1 MRRVH
6 RFFATEKLTP
16 APFLA
21 PAPPPRALW
30 RVGGCGGG
38 VRRRAPPRAD
48 GAGACGMSVF
58 EPMPP
63 PKVATAAPFALAPP
77 AFGGAK
83 SGFVSDELIL
93 SVSRAL
99 PGRASDAS
107 ELRDGARDD
116 RFCEA
121 RGRGWVRF
129 VVREMR
135 VDAGRILGGWR
146 EAAPAGG

>member
-121 RGRGWVRF
+121 KGRCAVRF

-135 VDAGRILGGWR
+135 VDAGRISEGGR

>member
-121 RGRGWVRF
+121 KRRCAVRF